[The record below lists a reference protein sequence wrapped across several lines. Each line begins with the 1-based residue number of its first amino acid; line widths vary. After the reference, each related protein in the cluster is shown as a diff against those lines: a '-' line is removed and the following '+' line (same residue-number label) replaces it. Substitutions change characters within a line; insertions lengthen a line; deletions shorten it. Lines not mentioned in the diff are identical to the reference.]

1 MVLVAFFL
9 VVRQV
14 DIWILKII
22 VSTLGLDSQIPV
34 RLNLFLVMLSV
45 PSFGCLYRRLTVLL
59 ALLRGKLSD

>member
-22 VSTLGLDSQIPV
+22 ILTAGLDS
-34 RLNLFLVMLSV
+34 
-45 PSFGCLYRRLTVLL
+45 
-59 ALLRGKLSD
+59 

>member
-14 DIWILKII
+14 GIWVLKII
-22 VSTLGLDSQIPV
+22 VSTLGLDSQIPA
-34 RLNLFLVMLSV
+34 RLNLLLVMLSV
-45 PSFGCLYRRLTVLL
+45 PSFGCLYGHLIVLL